1 MAELEVFQRVQGQ
14 DAAKPPDLLGARAKP
29 HVPRD
34 LGFAGTW
41 AQSSPG
47 PGGCTAV
54 PISYLTHFSV
64 SGETLALINS
74 ALLPASAFTNRNPE
88 AIFNPPTP
96 TARREPAVPPGLG
109 KVSAPAAALGLS
121 WLVLLFTGVI

>member
-1 MAELEVFQRVQGQ
+1 MLQS
-14 DAAKPPDLLGARAKP
+14 PPNLLGARAKP

-34 LGFAGTW
+34 LGFAGAS

-47 PGGCTAV
+47 PGGCTTV

-74 ALLPASAFTNRNPE
+74 ALLPASAFTNRNLE